1 MNTSKGVQLEAVSVI
16 HPPLGLKMSQ
26 ESEKVE
32 AKASTNTSVNK
43 SDEARDSEE
52 KEADDV
58 DDDAHGSDDD
68 YDPDYD
74 FDWWNDYVL
83 ADGKG
88 FHSKPGFDEDKDD
101 SGSSGGCGSTRGSE
115 PSDSNHMDN
124 SIVLTESPIHFSG
137 RKRTVCENVLAPHGD
152 DDDFVQ
158 TPPVSDE
165 MGGDF
170 DELDLSNEDG
180 EIWVGKKFRNKE
192 HFKITLAINALKN
205 IVTFEFKKHAKKYTV
220 AECPSKICDWRVLGC
235 QVGESALYEVRKACL
250 THTCHPDTRKKF
262 SKHATSKVM
271 AALLKSKYENAIVGP
286 RASQLP
292 AIVLSEYNITASYW
306 KCWKVKEV
314 GIYSA
319 HGTEETSFKLLPIY
333 LHVLKY
339 ANPGTITHL
348 ITESERDEKEGK
360 CITRFK
366 SVFMALAAC
375 ISGWK
380 HLKQV
385 VVVDGTHLTGKYK
398 GCLLTASGQDA
409 NYQVFPIAFAVVDA
423 ESDKTWR
430 WFFEKLHGGIAK
442 AKKKWYPQSHHGAC
456 LVHIQRNVHGK
467 YKGSGQKGL
476 VGKAGEAFKVSNFKK
491 LYARLKDVDYGCWEY
506 MEKIPLA
513 LWTRSH
519 FSGQRYNMTSSN
531 IAESLNN
538 ALLAP
543 RDSPIVAMLE
553 FIRLMLSRWLEC
565 RRETIQKMDGDIT
578 EEVDKLMN
586 LQQQKSAALSVQG
599 ISLWE
604 VEVSSEF
611 GVRRLVD
618 LLNKTCSCL
627 EFQTLKY
634 PCRHAMA
641 AARLR
646 QVEYSSLVDPILK
659 KSIWSA
665 TVCGKI
671 LPVPDPDD
679 IRIPA
684 EVRDLNIMPPKA
696 KRPSG
701 RPTTKRKLSAG
712 EYPQVAK
719 KKKPKKCSR
728 CGNAG
733 HNRAKCKEPLG

>member
-1 MNTSKGVQLEAVSVI
+1 
-16 HPPLGLKMSQ
+16 MSQ
-26 ESEKVE
+26 ES
-32 AKASTNTSVNK
+32 
-43 SDEARDSEE
+43 DETRDSEE

-68 YDPDYD
+68 YNPDYD

-115 PSDSNHMDN
+115 PSDSNHMELYSLN
-124 SIVLTESPIHFSG
+124 GESYSFSW
-137 RKRTVCENVLAPHGD
+137 KKE
-152 DDDFVQ
+152 DF
-158 TPPVSDE
+158 SDE

-205 IVTFEFKKHAKKYTV
+205 VVMFEFKKHAKKYTV

-250 THTCHPDTRKKF
+250 KHTCHPDTRKKF
-262 SKHATSKVM
+262 SKHTTSKVM
-271 AALLKSKYENAIVGP
+271 AALLKAKYENTIVGP

-306 KCWKVKEV
+306 KCWKAKELA
-314 GIYSA
+314 IYSA
-319 HGTEETSFKLLPIY
+319 HGREETSFKLLPIY

-339 ANPGTITHL
+339 ANSGTITHL
-348 ITESERDEKEGK
+348 STESERDDKDGK

-385 VVVDGTHLTGKYK
+385 VVVDGTHLTDSSD
-398 GCLLTASGQDA
+398 LT
-409 NYQVFPIAFAVVDA
+409 FI
-423 ESDKTWR
+423 SDK
-430 WFFEKLHGGIAK
+430 HGGIAK
-442 AKKKWYPQSHHGAC
+442 SKKKWYPQSHHGAC
-456 LVHIQRNVHGK
+456 LVHIQRNVHGN
-467 YKGSGQKGL
+467 YKISGQKGL
-476 VGKAGEAFKVSNFKK
+476 VGKAGEAFTVSNFKK
-491 LYARLKDVDYGCWEY
+491 LYARLKDVDYRCWEY

-538 ALLAP
+538 ALFAA

-553 FIRLMLSRWLEC
+553 FMRRMLSRWLEC
-565 RRETIQKMDGDIT
+565 RREKIQKMDDDIT

-586 LQQQKSAALSVQG
+586 LQQQKNLLHYRFKAFFCG
-599 ISLWE
+599 
-604 VEVSSEF
+604 
-611 GVRRLVD
+611 RL
-618 LLNKTCSCL
+618 K
-627 EFQTLKY
+627 
-634 PCRHAMA
+634 
-641 AARLR
+641 
-646 QVEYSSLVDPILK
+646 
-659 KSIWSA
+659 
-665 TVCGKI
+665 
-671 LPVPDPDD
+671 
-679 IRIPA
+679 
-684 EVRDLNIMPPKA
+684 
-696 KRPSG
+696 
-701 RPTTKRKLSAG
+701 
-712 EYPQVAK
+712 
-719 KKKPKKCSR
+719 
-728 CGNAG
+728 
-733 HNRAKCKEPLG
+733 

>member
-1 MNTSKGVQLEAVSVI
+1 
-16 HPPLGLKMSQ
+16 
-26 ESEKVE
+26 
-32 AKASTNTSVNK
+32 
-43 SDEARDSEE
+43 
-52 KEADDV
+52 
-58 DDDAHGSDDD
+58 
-68 YDPDYD
+68 
-74 FDWWNDYVL
+74 
-83 ADGKG
+83 
-88 FHSKPGFDEDKDD
+88 
-101 SGSSGGCGSTRGSE
+101 
-115 PSDSNHMDN
+115 
-124 SIVLTESPIHFSG
+124 
-137 RKRTVCENVLAPHGD
+137 
-152 DDDFVQ
+152 
-158 TPPVSDE
+158 
-165 MGGDF
+165 
-170 DELDLSNEDG
+170 
-180 EIWVGKKFRNKE
+180 
-192 HFKITLAINALKN
+192 
-205 IVTFEFKKHAKKYTV
+205 
-220 AECPSKICDWRVLGC
+220 
-235 QVGESALYEVRKACL
+235 
-250 THTCHPDTRKKF
+250 
-262 SKHATSKVM
+262 
-271 AALLKSKYENAIVGP
+271 
-286 RASQLP
+286 
-292 AIVLSEYNITASYW
+292 
-306 KCWKVKEV
+306 
-314 GIYSA
+314 
-319 HGTEETSFKLLPIY
+319 
-333 LHVLKY
+333 
-339 ANPGTITHL
+339 
-348 ITESERDEKEGK
+348 
-360 CITRFK
+360 
-366 SVFMALAAC
+366 MALAAC

-430 WFFEKLHGGIAK
+430 WFFEKLLEIIPDSSDLTIISDRHGGIAK

-456 LVHIQRNVHGK
+456 LVHIQRNVHAK

-476 VGKAGEAFKVSNFKK
+476 VGKAGEAFTVSNFKK

-506 MEKIPLA
+506 MEKILLA

-553 FIRLMLSRWLEC
+553 FIRRMLSRWLEC

-701 RPTTKRKLSAG
+701 RPTAKRKLSAG

-719 KKKPKKCSR
+719 KKKPNKCSR

>member
-1 MNTSKGVQLEAVSVI
+1 
-16 HPPLGLKMSQ
+16 
-26 ESEKVE
+26 
-32 AKASTNTSVNK
+32 
-43 SDEARDSEE
+43 
-52 KEADDV
+52 
-58 DDDAHGSDDD
+58 
-68 YDPDYD
+68 
-74 FDWWNDYVL
+74 
-83 ADGKG
+83 
-88 FHSKPGFDEDKDD
+88 
-101 SGSSGGCGSTRGSE
+101 
-115 PSDSNHMDN
+115 
-124 SIVLTESPIHFSG
+124 
-137 RKRTVCENVLAPHGD
+137 
-152 DDDFVQ
+152 
-158 TPPVSDE
+158 
-165 MGGDF
+165 
-170 DELDLSNEDG
+170 
-180 EIWVGKKFRNKE
+180 
-192 HFKITLAINALKN
+192 
-205 IVTFEFKKHAKKYTV
+205 
-220 AECPSKICDWRVLGC
+220 
-235 QVGESALYEVRKACL
+235 
-250 THTCHPDTRKKF
+250 
-262 SKHATSKVM
+262 M

-306 KCWKVKEV
+306 KCWKAKELA
-314 GIYSA
+314 IYSA

-348 ITESERDEKEGK
+348 IIESERDEKEGK

-385 VVVDGTHLTGKYK
+385 LVVDGTHLTGKYK

-430 WFFEKLHGGIAK
+430 WFFEKLLEIIPDSSDLTIISDRHGGIAK

-467 YKGSGQKGL
+467 FKGSGQKGL
-476 VGKAGEAFKVSNFKK
+476 VGKAGEAFTVSNFKK

-538 ALLAP
+538 SLLAP

-553 FIRLMLSRWLEC
+553 FIRRMLSRWLEC
-565 RRETIQKMDGDIT
+565 RRETIQKLDGDIT

-618 LLNKTCSCL
+618 LENKTCSCL
-627 EFQTLKY
+627 EFQTLK
-634 PCRHAMA
+634 
-641 AARLR
+641 
-646 QVEYSSLVDPILK
+646 
-659 KSIWSA
+659 
-665 TVCGKI
+665 
-671 LPVPDPDD
+671 
-679 IRIPA
+679 
-684 EVRDLNIMPPKA
+684 
-696 KRPSG
+696 
-701 RPTTKRKLSAG
+701 
-712 EYPQVAK
+712 
-719 KKKPKKCSR
+719 
-728 CGNAG
+728 
-733 HNRAKCKEPLG
+733 

>member
-1 MNTSKGVQLEAVSVI
+1 
-16 HPPLGLKMSQ
+16 
-26 ESEKVE
+26 
-32 AKASTNTSVNK
+32 
-43 SDEARDSEE
+43 
-52 KEADDV
+52 
-58 DDDAHGSDDD
+58 
-68 YDPDYD
+68 
-74 FDWWNDYVL
+74 
-83 ADGKG
+83 
-88 FHSKPGFDEDKDD
+88 
-101 SGSSGGCGSTRGSE
+101 
-115 PSDSNHMDN
+115 
-124 SIVLTESPIHFSG
+124 
-137 RKRTVCENVLAPHGD
+137 
-152 DDDFVQ
+152 
-158 TPPVSDE
+158 
-165 MGGDF
+165 
-170 DELDLSNEDG
+170 
-180 EIWVGKKFRNKE
+180 
-192 HFKITLAINALKN
+192 
-205 IVTFEFKKHAKKYTV
+205 
-220 AECPSKICDWRVLGC
+220 
-235 QVGESALYEVRKACL
+235 
-250 THTCHPDTRKKF
+250 
-262 SKHATSKVM
+262 M

-306 KCWKVKEV
+306 KCWKAKELA
-314 GIYSA
+314 IYSA

-385 VVVDGTHLTGKYK
+385 VVVDGTHLT
-398 GCLLTASGQDA
+398 
-409 NYQVFPIAFAVVDA
+409 

-430 WFFEKLHGGIAK
+430 WFFEKLLEIISDSSDLTIISDRHGGIAK

-467 YKGSGQKGL
+467 FKGSGQKGL
-476 VGKAGEAFKVSNFKK
+476 VGKAGEAFTVSNFKK

-543 RDSPIVAMLE
+543 RDSPIIVMLE
-553 FIRLMLSRWLEC
+553 FIRRMLSRWLEC

-578 EEVDKLMN
+578 EAVDKLMN
-586 LQQQKSAALSVQG
+586 LQQQKSDALSVQG

-611 GVRRLVD
+611 GERRLVD
-618 LLNKTCSCL
+618 LLKKTCSCL

-646 QVEYSSLVDPILK
+646 QVDF
-659 KSIWSA
+659 WQ
-665 TVCGKI
+665 I

-684 EVRDLNIMPPKA
+684 EVRDLIIMPPKA

-719 KKKPKKCSR
+719 KKE
-728 CGNAG
+728 
-733 HNRAKCKEPLG
+733 AKQML

>member
-1 MNTSKGVQLEAVSVI
+1 MTMYRGKLFGRKILFAS
-16 HPPLGLKMSQ
+16 
-26 ESEKVE
+26 
-32 AKASTNTSVNK
+32 AKNLT
-43 SDEARDSEE
+43 RD
-52 KEADDV
+52 V
-58 DDDAHGSDDD
+58 
-68 YDPDYD
+68 
-74 FDWWNDYVL
+74 
-83 ADGKG
+83 
-88 FHSKPGFDEDKDD
+88 
-101 SGSSGGCGSTRGSE
+101 
-115 PSDSNHMDN
+115 
-124 SIVLTESPIHFSG
+124 SG

-158 TPPVSDE
+158 TPTGDVSWGRKNGGAELKKAIKRTELYGFPDVAPVSDE

-192 HFKITLAINALKN
+192 HFEIMLAINALKN
-205 IVTFEFKKHAKKYTV
+205 IVTFEFKNHAKKYTV
-220 AECPSKICDWRVLGC
+220 AECPSKICDCLGC

-250 THTCHPDTRKKF
+250 KHTCHPDTRKKF

-306 KCWKVKEV
+306 KCWKAKELA
-314 GIYSA
+314 IYSA

-348 ITESERDEKEGK
+348 ITESERDEKDGK

-366 SVFMALAAC
+366 SVFMALDAC

-385 VVVDGTHLTGKYK
+385 AVVDGTHLTGKYK
-398 GCLLTASGQDA
+398 GCLLTASGQDSS
-409 NYQVFPIAFAVVDA
+409 YQVFPIAFAVVDA
-423 ESDKTWR
+423 ESDKAWR
-430 WFFEKLHGGIAK
+430 WFFEKLLEIIPDSSDLTIISDRHGGIAK

-456 LVHIQRNVHGK
+456 LVHIQKNVHGK

-476 VGKAGEAFKVSNFKK
+476 VGKAGEAFTVSNFKK
-491 LYARLKDVDYGCWEY
+491 LYARLKDVDYRFWEY
-506 MEKIPLA
+506 MENIPLA

-538 ALLAP
+538 ALLAA

-553 FIRLMLSRWLEC
+553 FIRRMLSRWLEC
-565 RRETIQKMDGDIT
+565 RRENIQKMDGDIT

-586 LQQQKSAALSVQG
+586 LQQQKSAALLVQG

-665 TVCGKI
+665 TVCGRI

-719 KKKPKKCSR
+719 KKKPNKCSR
-728 CGNAG
+728 CGNAD